1 MKPPSPQGS
10 RNVQIDPAAFV
21 VDQNLIRVFDECC
34 AVVPCETDR
43 VLFRQCEPP
52 VGIFIVH
59 KGVVTLSIM
68 SQDGH
73 SLFAAQAKPDSIL
86 GLPGVIGDKPYS
98 LSAAAK
104 GGAQVSFVSSG
115 DLKAM
120 MEANRDFSLKM
131 LELLAAEVRS
141 ARKALF

>member
-1 MKPPSPQGS
+1 MKPSSPQGS

-21 VDQNLIRVFDECC
+21 ADPRLIRVLSERS
-34 AVVPCETDR
+34 VLIPCENER
-43 VLFRQCEPP
+43 VLFRQDEPS

-59 KGVVTLSIM
+59 KGGVTISLI

-73 SLFAAQAKPDSIL
+73 SLFAAQARPHSIL
-86 GLPGVIGDKPYS
+86 GLPGVISSLPYTM
-98 LSAAAK
+98 SATAE
-104 GGAQVSFVSSG
+104 GGAQVSFVSSA
-115 DLKAM
+115 DLKAH
-120 MEANRDFSLKM
+120 MEADSTLSLKM

>member
-1 MKPPSPQGS
+1 MKPLTPLGS

-21 VDQNLIRVFDECC
+21 ADPKLIRVLSERS
-34 AVVPCETDR
+34 VLIPCETDR
-43 VLFRQCEPP
+43 VLFRQDEPA

-59 KGVVTLSIM
+59 KGGVTLSLI

-73 SLFAAQAKPDSIL
+73 SLFAAQARPECIL
-86 GLPGVIGDKPYS
+86 GLPGVISDKPYT
-98 LSAAAK
+98 LSATAQ
-104 GGAQVSFVSSG
+104 GGAQVSFVSSA
-115 DLKAM
+115 DLKAL
-120 MEANRDFSLKM
+120 MEADPPLSIKM

>member
-1 MKPPSPQGS
+1 MKRSPPQSS

-21 VDQNLIRVFDECC
+21 ADPTLIRVLSEHSIL
-34 AVVPCETDR
+34 VPCDTDR
-43 VLFRQCEPP
+43 VLFRQDQPT

-59 KGVVTLSIM
+59 KGGVTLSLM

-73 SLFAAQAKPDSIL
+73 SLFAAQARPLSIL
-86 GLPGVIGDKPYS
+86 GLPGVISNLPYT
-98 LSAAAK
+98 LSAAAG
-104 GGAQVSFVSSG
+104 GGAQVSFVSCA
-115 DLKAM
+115 DLKAL
-120 MEANRDFSLKM
+120 MEADAAFSLKM

>member
-1 MKPPSPQGS
+1 MKPSSPQGS

-21 VDQNLIRVFDECC
+21 VDQKLIRVFDECS
-34 AVVPCETDR
+34 AMVPCETDR

-59 KGVVTLSIM
+59 KGMVTLSIM
-68 SQDGH
+68 SEDGH
-73 SLFAAQAKPDSIL
+73 SLFAAQAKPHSIL
-86 GLPGVIGDKPYS
+86 GLPGAISDKPY
-98 LSAAAK
+98 LMSATAS
-104 GGAQVSFVSSG
+104 GGAQVSFVSNV
-115 DLKAM
+115 DLKAL
-120 MEANRDFSLKM
+120 MEADSEFSFKM

>member
-1 MKPPSPQGS
+1 MKPSSPQGS

-21 VDQNLIRVFDECC
+21 ADPKLIRVLTERS
-34 AVVPCETDR
+34 VLIPCDTDR
-43 VLFRQCEPP
+43 VLFRQDEPA

-59 KGVVTLSIM
+59 KGGVTLSLM

-73 SLFAAQAKPDSIL
+73 SLFAAQARPLSIL
-86 GLPGVIGDKPYS
+86 GLPGVISNLPYT
-98 LSAAAK
+98 LSATAA
-104 GGAQVSFVSSG
+104 GAAEVSFVSSA
-115 DLKAM
+115 DLKSL
-120 MEANRDFSLKM
+120 MEADPAFSLKM

>member
-1 MKPPSPQGS
+1 MKPSSRQGS

-21 VDQNLIRVFDECC
+21 VDQNLIRVFDECS
-34 AVVPCETDR
+34 AVVPCDTDR
-43 VLFRQCEPP
+43 VLFRQCEPA

-73 SLFAAQAKPDSIL
+73 SLFAAQARPDSIL
-86 GLPGVIGDKPYS
+86 GLPGAISDKPYT
-98 LSAAAK
+98 LSATAG
-104 GGAQVSFVSSG
+104 GGAQVSFVSTA
-115 DLKAM
+115 DLKALM
-120 MEANRDFSLKM
+120 DADSAFSLKM

>member
-1 MKPPSPQGS
+1 MKPASPQGS

-21 VDQNLIRVFDECC
+21 VDQKLIRVFDECS
-34 AVVPCETDR
+34 AVVPCDTDR

-73 SLFAAQAKPDSIL
+73 SLFAAQARPDSIL
-86 GLPGVIGDKPYS
+86 GLPGAISDKPYT
-98 LSAAAK
+98 LSATAG
-104 GGAQVSFVSSG
+104 GGAQVSFVSSA
-115 DLKAM
+115 DLKALM
-120 MEANRDFSLKM
+120 DADSAFSLKM